1 MSEATANT
9 RLQGETPPHI
19 AKSPHSIT
27 SSPATLSLSKHR
39 PFHER
44 QVVHYPD
51 SDGKPMADNDP
62 HYHTIV
68 DTHFALQRRYA
79 DDPEVYISAD
89 LLIYYVEGDPYKS
102 VAPDI
107 LVSFGVPKGNRR
119 SYRIW
124 EEGKPPDVIF
134 EFASQGSWKDDLS
147 WKKGLY
153 SGLEVR
159 EYFLFDPADT
169 YFTPLLQGYRLEEGH
184 YEPLPP
190 LTANEKGELGIYS
203 NLLELELWAKPNG
216 GEGMAYVL
224 RLYDAEVDEWL
235 PTPVELDKARRTAE
249 ARADREAQARQTAEA
264 ELARLQ
270 AELSRLRTE

>member
-1 MSEATANT
+1 MSEATASP
-9 RLQGETPPHI
+9 RPQERPRPHVVKKPRPPSTVSAAI
-19 AKSPHSIT
+19 GPSRP
-27 SSPATLSLSKHR
+27 R

-62 HYHTIV
+62 QYYTIV

-79 DDPEVYISAD
+79 DDPEVYVSAD
-89 LLIYYVEGDPYKS
+89 LLIYYVEGDPHKS
-102 VAPDI
+102 VAPDV

-134 EFASQGSWKDDLS
+134 EFASQGSWKDDLG

-184 YEPLPP
+184 YESLPL
-190 LTANEKGELGIYS
+190 LSAGEKGELGVRS
-203 NLLELELWAKPNG
+203 ELLELELWAKPDG

-224 RLYDAEVDEWL
+224 RLYDAAVDEWL
-235 PTPVELDKARRTAE
+235 PTPVELDEVRRAAE
-249 ARADREAQARQTAEA
+249 ARAAREAQARQAAEA

-270 AELSRLRTE
+270 AELSRLRAE

>member
-1 MSEATANT
+1 
-9 RLQGETPPHI
+9 
-19 AKSPHSIT
+19 
-27 SSPATLSLSKHR
+27 
-39 PFHER
+39 
-44 QVVHYPD
+44 
-51 SDGKPMADNDP
+51 
-62 HYHTIV
+62 
-68 DTHFALQRRYA
+68 
-79 DDPEVYISAD
+79 
-89 LLIYYVEGDPYKS
+89 
-102 VAPDI
+102 
-107 LVSFGVPKGNRR
+107 
-119 SYRIW
+119 
-124 EEGKPPDVIF
+124 
-134 EFASQGSWKDDLS
+134 
-147 WKKGLY
+147 
-153 SGLEVR
+153 
-159 EYFLFDPADT
+159 
-169 YFTPLLQGYRLEEGH
+169 LEEGH